1 MAAPFVPKPPKRGRI
16 PVSAED
22 RAAARSGMDG
32 NKLNSSAEPIAA
44 EPVALVATE
53 PAAPAPAPTE
63 PTTPLATELVAPTI
77 APGSAATESIT
88 EPTIAPTVA
97 TASTIEPESITPT
110 VATVAASNQ
119 PAPRPTTAPPGRPR
133 GRKPAVATAAVE
145 PAAVRSVKIKEN
157 VWSEIRLVVAQLP
170 NEEDSPRNIQAYV
183 EAAHLHYLA
192 YLRKQGKLPSK

>member
-1 MAAPFVPKPPKRGRI
+1 MAAPFVPKPTKRGRI

-32 NKLNSSAEPIAA
+32 NKLNPSAEPIAA
-44 EPVALVATE
+44 EP
-53 PAAPAPAPTE
+53 AAPAPASTE
-63 PTTPLATELVAPTI
+63 PITPLATELAASTI
-77 APGSAATESIT
+77 EPGSATEST
-88 EPTIAPTVA
+88 LEPTTAPAVA
-97 TASTIEPESITPT
+97 TAPTIEPESITPA
-110 VATVAASNQ
+110 VATAPASNQ
-119 PAPRPTTAPPGRPR
+119 PAPEPTTAPAGRPR

>member
-1 MAAPFVPKPPKRGRI
+1 MAAPFVPKPTKRGRI

-32 NKLNSSAEPIAA
+32 NKLNPSAEPIAA
-44 EPVALVATE
+44 EP
-53 PAAPAPAPTE
+53 AAPAPASTE

-77 APGSAATESIT
+77 EL
-88 EPTIAPTVA
+88 
-97 TASTIEPESITPT
+97 ESITPA
-110 VATVAASNQ
+110 VAIAPASNQ
-119 PAPRPTTAPPGRPR
+119 PAPEPTTAPAGRPR
-133 GRKPAVATAAVE
+133 GRKPVVATAAVE